1 MESYTGNIGT
11 VPSGNCYKIFI
22 KLGNYLVRISNIGK
36 KCSYKWIYKLIQ
48 ESLYI

>member
-22 KLGNYLVRISNIGK
+22 KFENYFVKISNIDDD
-36 KCSYKWIYKLIQ
+36 CSYK
-48 ESLYI
+48 